1 MFSRGVVRKGIVETQ
16 LAMSWKPW
24 RLWMMMDTQRFITL
38 MYFSISLKFSINQI
52 FLKEK

>member
-1 MFSRGVVRKGIVETQ
+1 MFSRGVVRKGIDETQ

-24 RLWMMMDTQRFITL
+24 RLRMMMATQRFIVL
-38 MYFSISLKFSINQI
+38 MCFSISLKFSINPI